1 MSQIGAGYEL
11 PLLLL
16 GGFRQVVDGAHR
28 RLAELGYPESR
39 PAHGFAMQAIGPGST
54 ASEVA
59 RELGVS
65 KQAAAKTIETLE
77 RLDYVCRSTDP
88 ADARRKLVVPT
99 ARGIG
104 MLAASAQAFD
114 EVQAQWVQAAGR
126 EVVAGI
132 RDGLTRLAGEQAR
145 RLDSLGWLGTD

>member
-16 GGFRQVVDGAHR
+16 GGFRQVVDSAHR

-54 ASEVA
+54 ASDVA
-59 RELGVS
+59 RVLGVS
-65 KQAAAKTIETLE
+65 KQAAAKTIELLE
-77 RLDYVCRSTDP
+77 RLDYVRRSTDP
-88 ADARRKLVVPT
+88 TDARRKLVVPT

-114 EVQAQWVQAAGR
+114 EVQAQWVHAAGG

-132 RDGLTRLAGEQAR
+132 RDGLSRLAGEQAR
-145 RLDSLGWLGTD
+145 RLDSLGWLGTE